1 MKKLVYIFLL
11 ATQIFWAQSGFEKG
25 NAAYR
30 KGNYPEAITSYESV
44 LKTRKHS
51 AELYYNL
58 GNAYYKMNK
67 VAPAIYNYEK
77 ALLLDPGDREI
88 KNNLNFARKM
98 AIDDIK
104 ETPRVGFN
112 KMIQDVTSAFDYD
125 SWAWISVGF
134 AIIFL
139 LLFVGYY
146 FSNTTLSKRLFFF
159 GMFVSVIMIAIGIVS
174 AVFEKSYYREE
185 KPAIVFAE
193 VLPVKSE
200 PKSDSPDAFVL
211 HEGTKVYVLESL
223 DEWRKIQLPDETEGW
238 IEANGIKEVK

>member
-11 ATQIFWAQSGFEKG
+11 STQIFWAQNGFEKG
-25 NAAYR
+25 NADYR
-30 KGNYPEAITSYESV
+30 KGNYADAVISYESV
-44 LKTRKHS
+44 LKTKKHS

-77 ALLLDPGDREI
+77 ALLLNPGDKEI

-112 KMIQDVTSAFDYD
+112 KMIQDVTSTFGYD
-125 SWAWISVGF
+125 SWAWISVSF
-134 AIIFL
+134 TIAFL

-146 FSNTTLSKRLFFF
+146 FSHTTLLKRLFFF
-159 GMFVSVIMIAIGIVS
+159 GMFLSVLMAVIGIIS
-174 AVFEKSYYREE
+174 AVFEKSFYHEE
-185 KPAIVFAE
+185 KPAIVFSE

-200 PKSDSPDAFVL
+200 PKSDSPDAFLL

-223 DEWRKIQLPDETEGW
+223 EEWRKIQLPDETEGW
-238 IEANGIKEVK
+238 IEANGIKELK